1 MAIQAQHSAALA
13 RPALLLDTFSLF
25 FRAFFALPPMST
37 TRGEATGAL
46 YGFSVLVLKL
56 LRENPGAELCFALD
70 TGRPTFRHQAFQP
83 YKAQRAPAPSPL
95 VEQLRRLDALLEAF
109 GGIALGSPGFEADD
123 VLATVAHELR
133 AEHRPALVVSG
144 DRDLLQTAHGSVRVH
159 FVGRRGK
166 DALVYDEAAVRERF
180 GVPPWRLPAFVALV
194 GDTSDNLPG
203 VPGIG
208 LATAKKLLAERESVE
223 QLLDE
228 APTLPARTAELLLA
242 HAEQIRHTARLA
254 TLRTDAVLPQPPHL
268 AAPIADQLEGLRAL
282 FEALEFKSLLPRLD
296 KLQASLRAGTAVA

>member
-1 MAIQAQHSAALA
+1 MQVPRQHSAGVA

-46 YGFSVLVLKL
+46 YGFSALVLKL
-56 LRENPGAELCFALD
+56 LREQPGAELCFALD

-83 YKAQRAPAPSPL
+83 YKAQRAPAPTPL
-95 VEQLRRLDALLEAF
+95 VEQLQRLDQLLDAF
-109 GGIALGSPGFEADD
+109 GGVALGSPGFEADD
-123 VLATVAHELR
+123 VLATVAKKLR
-133 AEHRPALVVSG
+133 AEGRPALVVSG
-144 DRDLLQTAHGSVRVH
+144 DRDLLQTAHGSVRVY

-166 DALVYDEAAVRERF
+166 EALVYDEAAVRERF
-180 GVPPWRLPAFVALV
+180 GVPPWRLPALVALL

-208 LATAKKLLAERESVE
+208 PATAKKLLAEREGVE
-223 QLLDE
+223 QLLSEVDQ
-228 APTLPARTAELLLA
+228 LPPRIAGLLSA
-242 HAEQIRHTARLA
+242 HAGQIRDTARLA
-254 TLRTDAVLPQPPHL
+254 ELRTDAVLPQPPYL
-268 AAPIADQLEGLRAL
+268 AAPHFPQLERLRHL

-296 KLQASLRAGTAVA
+296 KLQASLGGGTDIA